1 MIKRWIWYVVALVG
15 GILFYCAYQ
24 KWFSWFV
31 LMVILFLPVV
41 SLVLSLPAMLLTR
54 IRFSCEERLPMG
66 EKIPVAFTFRNLLP
80 VPETRC
86 ALRVTKP
93 LTGESW
99 RLQQGAALPTEH
111 CGLLRCAL
119 EKPLIY
125 DYLGLFC
132 LQTPGGA
139 VRNVCVLPPEVEIE
153 DLPSLLQ
160 YSGKA
165 WKPKPGGGYSE
176 HHEIREYQPGDKLN
190 QIHWKLTAK
199 TGDLMVREAMEP
211 PEKTIQLEM
220 ILRGKPEVL
229 DRKLGQLL
237 WICRYLLSK
246 EIGFKLRILTGAG
259 IFLQEVDSEK
269 TLEQTVEQLLATPC
283 APPGATMEAAAAA
296 WHYRIGGDGDEA

>member
-1 MIKRWIWYVVALVG
+1 MIY
-15 GILFYCAYQ
+15 
-24 KWFSWFV
+24 
-31 LMVILFLPVV
+31 
-41 SLVLSLPAMLLTR
+41 
-54 IRFSCEERLPMG
+54 E
-66 EKIPVAFTFRNLLP
+66 
-80 VPETRC
+80 
-86 ALRVTKP
+86 
-93 LTGESW
+93 
-99 RLQQGAALPTEH
+99 
-111 CGLLRCAL
+111 
-119 EKPLIY
+119 
-125 DYLGLFC
+125 DLGLFC

-229 DRKLGQLL
+229 DRKLGRVQGISLQLL
-237 WICRYLLSK
+237 AGGTPHIIYCHTAAGVMTLEVSDRKTHEQAIRS
-246 EIGFKLRILTGAG
+246 ILTGKPTQG
-259 IFLQEVDSEK
+259 
-269 TLEQTVEQLLATPC
+269 
-283 APPGATMEAAAAA
+283 EADMTIRDAL
-296 WHYRIGGDGDEA
+296 WQCRIGGDPDEA